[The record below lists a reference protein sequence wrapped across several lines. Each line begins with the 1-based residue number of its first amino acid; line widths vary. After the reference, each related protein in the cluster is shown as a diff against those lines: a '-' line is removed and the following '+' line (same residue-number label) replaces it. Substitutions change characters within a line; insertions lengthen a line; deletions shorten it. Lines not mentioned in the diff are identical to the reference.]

1 MALIKCKE
9 CGREISDKAT
19 ACIHCGC
26 PVNSSHNPSEEQYKP
41 SKKKRWLV
49 VGLAGVAVVTVIAVV
64 LYKAISTNGIG
75 GLTSFLGNDKEAKV
89 VITPELSAALQ
100 KYEQVGDF
108 HEGLAAVMIRD
119 ENGNELIGYINE
131 KGVEVIPCSYEQ
143 ASSFSEGLAAVQGE
157 SGWQFINNK
166 GEAVISDK
174 CEGIGDFHNGL
185 APIRKNGKW
194 GYIDKKGKEVIAPVY
209 DNAYVFHDGY
219 AVVVKNEKYG
229 YIDKTGKEVIS
240 CQYDLADWFSEG
252 LAAVVKDGK
261 LGYVNTNGDIA
272 IPLEYDSNVTFWPHP
287 WYDKFKNKAML
298 IDEHE
303 AFPRPYFF
311 EHCFSDGIVS
321 VAKNGKYGAINNKGE
336 MVIPF
341 EHEYIGH
348 FADRLAAMKKNGKYG
363 YINTLGKVVISCK
376 YDAAGDF
383 HDGMAYVAISQDGTE
398 WGKFLKG
405 YINTN
410 GEAIIPCNLDA
421 RWAYDFHNGVAV
433 IVLNGVPYDSEF
445 GIEGL
450 NDIIG
455 LLDKSGKVTFTD
467 EMFAKIAAVKKH
479 QAEERRLH
487 EERQREIERQQQE
500 ESEIKSWIE
509 GNWRY
514 STQQYGMTMEMRV
527 GISGD
532 MIVVMM
538 NGERHYA
545 GPYTIEG
552 NHIVYN
558 RGGGSSD
565 YIVIDK
571 ANHRLMVNDTTP
583 MQRFN
588 GSSSTSDGYSSSS
601 DSRISRVEKKVQE
614 DIEELNY
621 MVQSGN
627 MNPMNIQVLK
637 QSLPSN
643 LDQLISY
650 YREQG
655 NSTKYNECVYKKQVV
670 MRIFRE
676 IGI

>member
-1 MALIKCKE
+1 MFSVPKKNQETVLNNLKAFNVNISSYWCKLAE
-9 CGREISDKAT
+9 GKKFIGYKLHNDADKNFIFVKVINENLDYKDLDVHQSIAKIDVSEIVSENSINSFAVLDSDKK
-19 ACIHCGC
+19 
-26 PVNSSHNPSEEQYKP
+26 VLLSS
-41 SKKKRWLV
+41 
-49 VGLAGVAVVTVIAVV
+49 
-64 LYKAISTNGIG
+64 
-75 GLTSFLGNDKEAKV
+75 D
-89 VITPELSAALQ
+89 
-100 KYEQVGDF
+100 
-108 HEGLAAVMIRD
+108 
-119 ENGNELIGYINE
+119 
-131 KGVEVIPCSYEQ
+131 
-143 ASSFSEGLAAVQGE
+143 
-157 SGWQFINNK
+157 
-166 GEAVISDK
+166 
-174 CEGIGDFHNGL
+174 
-185 APIRKNGKW
+185 
-194 GYIDKKGKEVIAPVY
+194 
-209 DNAYVFHDGY
+209 
-219 AVVVKNEKYG
+219 
-229 YIDKTGKEVIS
+229 
-240 CQYDLADWFSEG
+240 
-252 LAAVVKDGK
+252 
-261 LGYVNTNGDIA
+261 
-272 IPLEYDSNVTFWPHP
+272 
-287 WYDKFKNKAML
+287 DKFSG
-298 IDEHE
+298 DE
-303 AFPRPYFF
+303 
-311 EHCFSDGIVS
+311 I
-321 VAKNGKYGAINNKGE
+321 
-336 MVIPF
+336 
-341 EHEYIGH
+341 
-348 FADRLAAMKKNGKYG
+348 
-363 YINTLGKVVISCK
+363 
-376 YDAAGDF
+376 
-383 HDGMAYVAISQDGTE
+383 
-398 WGKFLKG
+398 
-405 YINTN
+405 
-410 GEAIIPCNLDA
+410 
-421 RWAYDFHNGVAV
+421 
-433 IVLNGVPYDSEF
+433 
-445 GIEGL
+445 
-450 NDIIG
+450 
-455 LLDKSGKVTFTD
+455 TD

-500 ESEIKSWIE
+500 ENEIKSWIE

-552 NHIVYN
+552 DHIVYN

-583 MQRFN
+583 MQRFS